1 MLQRARLNDPI
12 RMNSL
17 ERYDVLDTSAE
28 EAFDRITRLCCRIFN
43 VPISTVTFL
52 DGHRQWFKSRQGLEE
67 TETHR
72 HLAFCQVP
80 IIERQPLVVPD
91 AFEDPRFREHPLV
104 IGEPY
109 VRFYA
114 GVPIRSAEGEPI
126 GTICAMDK
134 KARAFDAQQLDVLSD
149 LAHLVETELELRL
162 LATTDSLTGALSRR
176 AFRQEG
182 QRAIDLALRHRYDLS
197 CLAIDLDH
205 FKAINDAAGH
215 AAGDSVLRAT
225 LETCMRILRKSD
237 LIGRLGG
244 EEFAVVL
251 PHAGLA
257 EAHSVAE
264 KLREAIERQ
273 AIGAPA
279 GLVSVTASFGVTAM
293 GRAAADIDALLANA
307 DHALYEAKAAG
318 RNRCIAWRP
327 DDAELARLG
336 RKVLKAGSIV
346 FNRGGSSIDCTVRR
360 LSDIGAKLDVISS
373 DGVPQ
378 RFKLRIEADDF
389 SRACQIVGKE
399 DRHLE
404 VAFC

>member
-1 MLQRARLNDPI
+1 MLDRARLNDSA
-12 RMNSL
+12 RMDTL
-17 ERYDVLDTSAE
+17 ERYDVLDTSSE
-28 EAFDRITRLCCRIFN
+28 EAFDRITRLCCRIFD

-67 TETHR
+67 TETSR

-80 IIERQPLVVPD
+80 IIERHPLVVPD
-91 AFEDPRFREHPLV
+91 ALEDPRFRDHPLV
-104 IGEPY
+104 IGEPH

-114 GVPIRSAEGEPI
+114 GVPIGGADGEPI

-134 KARAFDAQQLDVLSD
+134 KARAFDAQNLDILCD
-149 LAHLVETELELRL
+149 LARLVETELELRL
-162 LATTDSLTGALSRR
+162 LASTDSLTGALSRR

-225 LETCMRILRKSD
+225 LESCMRILRKSD

-244 EEFAVVL
+244 EEFAVIL

-273 AIGAPA
+273 AIGGPPA
-279 GLVSVTASFGVTAM
+279 LASVTASFGVTAM
-293 GRAAADIDALLANA
+293 GRAATDIDALLGNA
-307 DHALYEAKAAG
+307 DRALYEAKASG
-318 RNRCIAWRP
+318 RNRCVDWRP

-360 LSDIGAKLDVISS
+360 LSDTGAKLDVISS
-373 DGVPQ
+373 DGVPL

-389 SRACQIVGKE
+389 SRACQIVEKE

>member
-1 MLQRARLNDPI
+1 MLERARLNDPV
-12 RMNSL
+12 RMDSL
-17 ERYDVLDTSAE
+17 ERYDVLDTSSE
-28 EAFDRITRLCCRIFN
+28 EAFDRITRLCCRIFD

-67 TETHR
+67 AETSR
-72 HLAFCQVP
+72 RLAFCQVP
-80 IIERQPLVVPD
+80 IIERHPLVVPD
-91 AFEDPRFREHPLV
+91 AFEDPRFHDHPLV
-104 IGEPY
+104 IGEPR

-114 GVPIRSAEGEPI
+114 GVPICSAEGEPI
-126 GTICAMDK
+126 GTVCAMDK
-134 KARAFDAQQLDVLSD
+134 KPRAFDATQLDVLCD
-149 LAHLVETELELRL
+149 LARLVETELELRL

-182 QRAIDLALRHRYDLS
+182 ERAIDLALRHRYDLS

-244 EEFAVVL
+244 EEFAVIL
-251 PHAGLA
+251 PHAGLV
-257 EAHSVAE
+257 EARSVAE

-273 AIGAPA
+273 AIGGSTALA
-279 GLVSVTASFGVTAM
+279 SVTASFGVTAM
-293 GRAAADIDALLANA
+293 GRTATDIDALLANA

-318 RNRCIAWRP
+318 RNRCVDWRP
-327 DDAELARLG
+327 DEAELARLG

-360 LSDIGAKLDVISS
+360 LSDTGAKLDVISS
-373 DGVPQ
+373 DGVPP

>member
-1 MLQRARLNDPI
+1 MLERVRLNDSA
-12 RMNSL
+12 RMESL
-17 ERYDVLDTSAE
+17 ERYDVLDTSSE
-28 EAFDRITRLCCRIFN
+28 EAFDRITRLCCRIFG

-67 TETHR
+67 GETSR
-72 HLAFCQVP
+72 NFAFCKVP
-80 IIERQPLVVPD
+80 VMERHPLVVPD
-91 AFEDPRFREHPLV
+91 SLEDPRFRENPLV
-104 IGEPY
+104 LGPPF

-114 GVPIRSAEGEPI
+114 GVPIYSAEGEPI
-126 GTICAMDK
+126 GTVCAMDRQP
-134 KARAFDAQQLDVLSD
+134 RAFDAQQLDLLID

-197 CLAIDLDH
+197 CLLIDLDH
-205 FKAINDAAGH
+205 FKAINDASGH

-225 LETCMRILRKSD
+225 IETCMRILRKSD
-237 LIGRLGG
+237 LIGRVGG
-244 EEFAVVL
+244 EEFAVIL

-264 KLREAIERQ
+264 KLREAIEKQ
-273 AIGAPA
+273 AIGGPTALA
-279 GLVSVTASFGVTAM
+279 SVTASFGVTAM
-293 GRAAADIDALLANA
+293 GRAACDVDALLGNA

-318 RNRCIAWRP
+318 RNRCVDWRP
-327 DDAELARLG
+327 DEAELARLG

-360 LSDIGAKLDVISS
+360 LSDTGAKLDVISS
-373 DGVPQ
+373 EGVPP

-389 SRACQIVGKE
+389 SRACEIVGKE
-399 DRHLE
+399 DKHLE